1 MSSPSVPLSPATP
14 SPEPDGT
21 GEPPSNAH
29 RPGRR
34 AFLGGAGLLGA
45 GGVVGGATGA
55 LVERAAAGP
64 STAQRERARALAAVR
79 PGTIHQPGITERPP
93 AHLTFAAYDLV
104 AGTPTATRAA
114 LRALLMAWTRAAGD
128 LLAGHPPAG
137 AGQTALG
144 LAPSALTVTIG
155 LGASALRRAGLATAI
170 PAQLAPV
177 PAFAHDQ
184 LDPARGDGDLALQI
198 CAEDPIVAAAAARYL
213 HTRAAGRATGRW
225 VQHGFRATAAA
236 ATYPN
241 ATPRNLMGQLD
252 GTDDPTPGT
261 AQFDYAVWAD
271 STSPAWMAGGS
282 YLVARRIQMLL
293 DRWDL
298 ITLAGQERVIGRT
311 KVSGAPLS
319 GGTERT
325 APDFSARTA
334 DGSLAIP
341 ADAHIRLTHPQFTD
355 GIRMHRRG
363 YSYDDGLDATG
374 QPDAGLFFL
383 AYQTDPRTAFTAIQ
397 TTLDRT
403 DALSAFIR
411 HTASSLFAVP
421 GAAPRGGYVGQQL
434 LEA

>member
-1 MSSPSVPLSPATP
+1 MSSPSVPRSPAGHP

-21 GEPPSNAH
+21 GEPSAR

-45 GGVVGGATGA
+45 GGVVGGTAGV
-55 LVERAAAGP
+55 LVERAAGP
-64 STAQRERARALAAVR
+64 STTQRDRTRALAAVR
-79 PGTIHQPGITERPP
+79 PGTIHQPGITERSP

-104 AGTPTATRAA
+104 AGTPAATRAS
-114 LRALLMAWTRAAGD
+114 LRALLGAWTRAGGD
-128 LLAGHPPAG
+128 LMAADPPAG

-155 LGASALRRAGLATAI
+155 LGASALRRAGLAAAI
-170 PAQLAPV
+170 PAQLAPI

-236 ATYPN
+236 AADPN

-261 AQFDYAVWAD
+261 AQFDYAVWAQG
-271 STSPAWMAGGS
+271 TPAWMTGGS

-298 ITLAGQERVIGRT
+298 ITLAGQEKVIGRT

-319 GGTERT
+319 GGTEHT

-334 DGSLAIP
+334 DGALAIP
-341 ADAHIRLTHPQFTD
+341 ANAHIRLTHPRFTD
-355 GIRMHRRG
+355 GVRMHRRG

-397 TTLDRT
+397 TTLDRA
-403 DALSAFIR
+403 DALSTFIR
-411 HTASSLFAVP
+411 HTASALFAVP

-434 LEA
+434 LES